1 MFFQLFLLR
10 KMSEIFCHFP
20 VLYQNNATLSP
31 EVPVIPISGIYLVL
45 LMSYQA
51 NIFHIWWTLSV
62 YEELAK
68 GFEPVRNKKK
78 FEIISNS
85 VCVLHQV
92 HCNILLISTISMPFL
107 SPSSTSERLFKWKPF
122 AYVAVVA
129 VRHIIV
135 LHRYQ
140 GQKWTSGKN

>member
-1 MFFQLFLLR
+1 MSSIMLSCILAIFFELFLLR
-10 KMSEIFCHFP
+10 KMSEMFCHFLL
-20 VLYQNNATLSP
+20 LYQNNATMVP

-45 LMSYQA
+45 LLSYQA
-51 NIFHIWWTLSV
+51 NIFHVLWTLSV

-107 SPSSTSERLFKWKPF
+107 SPSSTSKRLFKWKP
-122 AYVAVVA
+122 
-129 VRHIIV
+129 
-135 LHRYQ
+135 LHM
-140 GQKWTSGKN
+140 

>member
-1 MFFQLFLLR
+1 MSSIMLSCILAMFFQLFLLLI
-10 KMSEIFCHFP
+10 KMIEMFCHFLL
-20 VLYQNNATLSP
+20 LYRNNATLSP

-62 YEELAK
+62 YEELAM
-68 GFEPVRNKKK
+68 GFEPVRNKKI
-78 FEIISNS
+78 EIIINS

-107 SPSSTSERLFKWKPF
+107 SPSSTSWRFFKWNPF
-122 AYVAVVA
+122 AYFYVT

-135 LHRYQ
+135 LL
-140 GQKWTSGKN
+140 

>member
-1 MFFQLFLLR
+1 MFFELFLLR
-10 KMSEIFCHFP
+10 KMSEMFCHFLL
-20 VLYQNNATLSP
+20 LYQNNATMAP
-31 EVPVIPISGIYLVL
+31 EVPVIPISGIYL
-45 LMSYQA
+45 MSYQA
-51 NIFHIWWTLSV
+51 NIFHILWTLSV

-68 GFEPVRNKKK
+68 GFEPVRHKKK

-107 SPSSTSERLFKWKPF
+107 SPSSTSKRLFKWKPF